1 MGIPVMDQLLK
12 DIEAS
17 DRREKKNKNNQ
28 TPTRSQILLLLST
41 QGISC
46 TKDQLALCIG
56 HVHPCD
62 GNYISK
68 AFTLQILLN

>member
-17 DRREKKNKNNQ
+17 DIREKKKKQ

-41 QGISC
+41 RGVSC

-68 AFTLQILLN
+68 AFTLQILLS